1 MQMKIKKTNLK
12 TLLLKI
18 TKMDEN
24 TQKNQEIIQKRDDKL
39 KNFIERIERLSE
51 EKNNINFDIKEVFSE
66 AKSSGYDT
74 TIMRKILALRKMDVD
89 ERLEQETLLKSYKNA
104 LGIY

>member
-1 MQMKIKKTNLK
+1 MMIKKTNLK

-24 TQKNQEIIQKRDDKL
+24 TQTKQKIIQKRDDKL
-39 KNFIERIERLSE
+39 KSFIDSLERLLE

-66 AKSSGYDT
+66 ANSSGYDT
-74 TIMRKILALRKMDVD
+74 TIMRKILALRKMDID
-89 ERLEQETLLKSYKNA
+89 ERLEQETLLKTCKNA

>member
-1 MQMKIKKTNLK
+1 
-12 TLLLKI
+12 
-18 TKMDEN
+18 MDEKFKKK
-24 TQKNQEIIQKRDDKL
+24 QDIIQKRDDKL
-39 KNFIERIERLSE
+39 KSFIERLERLSE

-74 TIMRKILALRKMDVD
+74 TIIRKILALRKMDVD
-89 ERLEQETLLKSYKNA
+89 ERLEQETLLKTYKNA